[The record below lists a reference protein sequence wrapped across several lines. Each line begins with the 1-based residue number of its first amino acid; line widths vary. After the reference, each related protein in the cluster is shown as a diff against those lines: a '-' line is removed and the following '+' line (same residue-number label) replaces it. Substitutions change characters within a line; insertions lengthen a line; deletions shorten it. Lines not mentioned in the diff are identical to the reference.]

1 MHFYVFQSFLEFL
14 LLKYLWKLRGYHQE
28 RKSFLINFYSL
39 CGVFI
44 SSVNKISSLSRIDGN
59 LTKLD
64 LDNGKLIQ
72 KRKGYFLVKSPRF
85 IFSSL
90 VMSVESRGIAIRE
103 TRYKVFFEGKRR
115 IKLTM
120 ILHNV
125 KFLKKAWSLSS
136 EIRFIFFS
144 SLELDELLSV
154 EHDI

>member
-1 MHFYVFQSFLEFL
+1 MNYSKILLYKEI
-14 LLKYLWKLRGYHQE
+14 LLKFSRRETLVREIHTRNKIAALGIIRTLVCLKTKISNE
-28 RKSFLINFYSL
+28 SFLINFYPL

-44 SSVNKISSLSRIDGN
+44 SSVNKISTLSRIDGN

-103 TRYKVFFEGKRR
+103 TRYKVVFEGKRI

-125 KFLKKAWSLSS
+125 TFLKKA
-136 EIRFIFFS
+136 
-144 SLELDELLSV
+144 
-154 EHDI
+154 